1 MWQISFTNNS
11 KNMKTKTKI
20 NIALKIIFFTL
31 IVGFLLYASTIV
43 LRRKDS
49 LYKYADF
56 FKVAKEDQIDVLFI
70 GSSHVI
76 NAVNPAVL
84 YDEYGYTS
92 YNMGGHGSLLQATYW
107 ELMQALEYTTPKWV
121 VVDCYMLEKDYRYL
135 DDRDAN
141 PDDEEINTSIEQLHL
156 NMDVWPLN
164 RTKIR
169 AVKDLISD
177 KELQKEFLIDFSV
190 YHNRWEYITEDDF
203 KSVIGSESRN
213 ELFGA
218 EMRYDVETAPP
229 VYDVAKNGEGLETL
243 TVGEGYLAGIIE
255 ECQKRNINVLVTFL
269 PFAPEP
275 KDVLAANSAG
285 EIAKSYNVPYLNML
299 NGNVIDIYKDLNDHG
314 HLNAVGASKATCAIG
329 DWLSKNSQ
337 LVDHRNDDEYAYW
350 GELSSNYFESLE
362 ETMLE
367 ESNIFVKLNL
377 LSLGDYGVILYC
389 NSGSQVFTDE
399 PLKHVIGE
407 LAGTDTIQKTMG
419 PYIMIYDPKSG
430 KVYEA
435 EGESGLTGVST
446 AMGELNYEPV
456 EQKFRRL
463 YTSDDEETNYLYSD
477 DHSDE
482 DIQLIIYDKETGE
495 VIDQSYFISKGGN
508 YDG

>member
-1 MWQISFTNNS
+1 M
-11 KNMKTKTKI
+11 KTKI
-20 NIALKIIFFTL
+20 NITLKIIFFVL
-31 IVGFLLYASTIV
+31 ILGFLLYASTIV

-56 FKVAKEDQIDVLFI
+56 FKLAKEDQIDVLFL

-107 ELMQALEYTTPKWV
+107 ELMESLEYTTPKWV
-121 VVDCYMLEKDYRYL
+121 VVDAYMIEKDYRYL

-141 PDDEEINTSIEQLHL
+141 PDDNEVNTSIEQLHL

-164 RTKIR
+164 KTKIA
-169 AVKDLISD
+169 AVKDLILD
-177 KELQKEFLIDFSV
+177 KDIQREFLVDFSV

-203 KSVIGSESRN
+203 KSVVGSESRN

-229 VYDVAKNGEGLETL
+229 ICAAPEKGETL
-243 TVGEGYLAGIIE
+243 ENQTVGEEYLAAIIE
-255 ECQKRNINVLVTFL
+255 ECKKRNINVLVTYL
-269 PFAPEP
+269 PFAPET
-275 KDVLAANSAG
+275 KDIVAATSAG
-285 EIAKSYNVPYLNML
+285 QIAKSCGVPYLNML
-299 NGNVIDIYKDLNDHG
+299 NDDVIDIYKDLNDHG
-314 HLNAVGASKATCAIG
+314 HLNAVGASKVTCTIG
-329 DWLSKNSQ
+329 EWLSKNSK
-337 LVDHRNDDEYAYW
+337 LEDHRNDSNYAYW
-350 GELSSNYFESLE
+350 EELSSKYVDSLE
-362 ETMLE
+362 DIALN
-367 ESNIFVKLNL
+367 ESNLFTKLNI

-389 NSGSQVFTDE
+389 NNGSQVFTDK
-399 PLKHVIGE
+399 PLKHVIS
-407 LAGTDTIQKTMG
+407 AISDSKSINMTMG
-419 PYIMIYDPKSG
+419 PYIMIYDPASA

-435 EGESGLTGVST
+435 SGTATLDGIPT
-446 AMGELNYEPV
+446 AMGELNYQPV

-477 DHSDE
+477 EHADE

-495 VIDQSYFISKGGN
+495 VLKQDYFTSKGGK
-508 YDG
+508 YDN